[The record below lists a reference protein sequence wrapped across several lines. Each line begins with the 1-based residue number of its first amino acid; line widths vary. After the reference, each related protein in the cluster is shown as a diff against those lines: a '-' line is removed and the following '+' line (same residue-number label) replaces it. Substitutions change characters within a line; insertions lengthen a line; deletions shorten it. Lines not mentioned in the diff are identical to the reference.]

1 MESVLHQ
8 LATFEKVL
16 VGEARKKGGQASIL
30 FQYSPTTLPTLARLI
45 YPALGFPPEVVEE
58 LFGNLGK
65 EPPNLELLE
74 KRIGEVITQTPAI
87 AERMQLMDNLFNPGT
102 TMDSPGVVD
111 TLAAMSDNAREFFNL
126 LLIKTEDAKDV
137 LFLKQ

>member
-1 MESVLHQ
+1 M
-8 LATFEKVL
+8 
-16 VGEARKKGGQASIL
+16 
-30 FQYSPTTLPTLARLI
+30 
-45 YPALGFPPEVVEE
+45 
-58 LFGNLGK
+58 
-65 EPPNLELLE
+65 ELLE